1 MNDGKKVGMFKAKH
15 SYSAIEKTYA
25 YRFFPPLDI
34 SIKFKEQL
42 QKFKEFHKLSFN
54 SSAPE
59 TSH

>member
-1 MNDGKKVGMFKAKH
+1 MFKAEH

-42 QKFKEFHKLSFN
+42 QKFKEFHKLSYN
-54 SSAPE
+54 SSAPD